1 MTQQIQQTLRD
12 SKAARWAALVIVS
25 FTMMWGYF
33 LTDAM
38 SPLMT
43 MLEVEMHWSSSDFG
57 IFNWAYCWFNV
68 FLLMLIFGG
77 MILDKLGVRITGVAS
92 CALMVIGAFI
102 KYYAVSQRSLSTR
115 LDGHECCVPF
125 CVSLACLLILE
136 DHVHGQACL
145 ACSYDHAF
153 VTDDVSRFN

>member
-77 MILDKLGVRITGVAS
+77 MILSLPGTHHRYSILCTDGNRCVYQVLCRGVYLTS
-92 CALMVIGAFI
+92 
-102 KYYAVSQRSLSTR
+102 S
-115 LDGHECCVPF
+115 
-125 CVSLACLLILE
+125 
-136 DHVHGQACL
+136 
-145 ACSYDHAF
+145 
-153 VTDDVSRFN
+153 

>member
-43 MLEVEMHWSSSDFG
+43 MLEVGMFFG
-57 IFNWAYCWFNV
+57 FIFWHRYNSK
-68 FLLMLIFGG
+68 G
-77 MILDKLGVRITGVAS
+77 
-92 CALMVIGAFI
+92 
-102 KYYAVSQRSLSTR
+102 
-115 LDGHECCVPF
+115 
-125 CVSLACLLILE
+125 
-136 DHVHGQACL
+136 
-145 ACSYDHAF
+145 
-153 VTDDVSRFN
+153 